1 MMTNAGFKLAGM
13 SRQPK
18 IISEFDVRLG
28 AVVKSKRVKA
38 SETRA
43 SMSVKTGIPEAN
55 LKRREQG
62 DNEITVSELERIGRV
77 VGVPPAEMV
86 EEALKDYG
94 GLEKL
99 LAEHVARQPAPVTAE
114 DNVTYIGPQVPP
126 LAAAAK
132 KKKDED
138 R

>member
-1 MMTNAGFKLAGM
+1 MMTNPGSKLADM

-18 IISEFDVRLG
+18 IISNFDVRLG

-43 SMSVKTGIPEAN
+43 SMSAKTGIPEAN
-55 LKRREQG
+55 LKRREEG
-62 DNEITVSELERIGRV
+62 RNEITVSELERIGGV

-94 GLEKL
+94 GLDKL
-99 LAEHVARQPAPVTAE
+99 LAEHVARQQAPVAPE
-114 DNVTYIGPQVPP
+114 DNVSYIGPKVPP

-132 KKKDED
+132 KKKDE
-138 R
+138 